1 VRGDLVVEPLTDE
14 PDAVFSTGRRLVA
27 GTTTGD
33 PARDGAELHVA
44 SATPFKGG
52 FIVHFAEITDR
63 DVAETWRDRFLLA
76 PASELSGLRDDQVY
90 VHDLIGMRVEL
101 ESGALVGSVVDT
113 YELPQGLAL
122 DVARER
128 GAVVIPYDRV
138 VTSVDRERRV
148 IRIDPP
154 PGLLDD

>member
-1 VRGDLVVEPLTDE
+1 MRGDLVVEPLTDE
-14 PDAVFSTGRRLVA
+14 PDAVFSIGRRLVA

-63 DVAETWRDRFLLA
+63 DVAEKWRDRFLLA
-76 PASELSGLRDDQVY
+76 PASELSGLQAGEVY

-122 DVARER
+122 DVAREN
-128 GAVVIPYDRV
+128 GTVIIPYDRI
-138 VTSVDRERRV
+138 VTNVDRERRV

-154 PGLLDD
+154 QGLLDD